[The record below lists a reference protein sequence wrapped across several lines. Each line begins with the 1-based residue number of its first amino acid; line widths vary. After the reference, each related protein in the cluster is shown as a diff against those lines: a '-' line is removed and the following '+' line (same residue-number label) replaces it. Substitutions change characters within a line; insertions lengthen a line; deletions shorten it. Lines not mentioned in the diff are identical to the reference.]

1 MTTTAIIFMLFSWVA
16 VLGLAGWSFYKI
28 IRGSKQSG
36 D

>member
-1 MTTTAIIFMLFSWVA
+1 MTTTAIIFMLVSWVA
-16 VLGLAGWSFYKI
+16 VLGLAGWSFYQI